1 MVSSKDVPIFMINT
15 VPYKYMILEKA
26 GLEDEYK
33 SMLEK
38 NQKEMEDMQKTFEQK
53 LAEAQA
59 QVGCAKYLNRN

>member
-1 MVSSKDVPIFMINT
+1 
-15 VPYKYMILEKA
+15 MILEKA